1 MCPMYKCLGTEQLL
15 TVIADQSLVT
25 DLLNSK
31 SSLKKHENK

>member
-15 TVIADQSLVT
+15 TVIADQSLIT

-31 SSLKKHENK
+31 SSLKKHKNK